1 MRLSWKV
8 YILAGVVLAISYLGA
23 SVLPTTEILRGVI
36 ALPGV
41 GALLVVLYQLLRDHA
56 AFERELELKRRD
68 HLFTLSVTSH
78 MAELAFDKSVA
89 FSEEYLRAVYGG
101 LLTLFATGPGDEASR
116 LAGELQLI
124 RRKHAPWVTAEVAK
138 KLESFEKAL
147 STMAANAALL
157 KSGVLTDE
165 NHPKILEMY
174 NLLHSVLGMKGQ
186 GRDVD
191 PALAPDVLIEHLQD
205 VLGIRELTALRQHI
219 VTSATSGLRESG
231 T

>member
-1 MRLSWKV
+1 MRVRTGRFVNRAHTNSSCVSLRLSWKV

-56 AFERELELKRRD
+56 TFERELELKTRD

-101 LLTLFATGPGDEASR
+101 LLTLFCHCR
-116 LAGELQLI
+116 
-124 RRKHAPWVTAEVAK
+124 
-138 KLESFEKAL
+138 
-147 STMAANAALL
+147 M
-157 KSGVLTDE
+157 
-165 NHPKILEMY
+165 
-174 NLLHSVLGMKGQ
+174 
-186 GRDVD
+186 
-191 PALAPDVLIEHLQD
+191 
-205 VLGIRELTALRQHI
+205 
-219 VTSATSGLRESG
+219 
-231 T
+231 